1 MWDLATLKK
10 LNEQRE
16 IFLRNQK
23 AKKESEGK
31 VIPMYKKPEQQSA

>member
-16 IFLRNQK
+16 IFLKEQK
-23 AKKESEGK
+23 AKKERGDK